1 MSVITLLIA
10 GVGLAGLTFSKKKLK
25 EEIRAIDADP
35 NLKEDVKTAAK
46 KNARE
51 NSVAAKQMV
60 AVIVSTAGQIAN
72 TFVSY
77 HLGGL
82 SLNNG
87 DSDYKDR
94 ADRQNEVV
102 NEFASFI
109 MPVIN
114 AGVTGSLIGGLAGAG
129 VGASLALV
137 NSGVT
142 LGAKYAS
149 RRREYDYT
157 MFSLDSSMNISQE
170 RSGINITNGRTRMR

>member
-1 MSVITLLIA
+1 MSVITVLIA
-10 GVGLAGLTFSKKKLK
+10 GVGLAGHLFSKKNLK
-25 EEIRAIDADP
+25 ERIGKIDADP
-35 NLKEDVKTAAK
+35 NLLEDAKTAAK
-46 KNARE
+46 KNVRE
-51 NSVAAKQMV
+51 NSLARQQMG
-60 AVIVSTAGQIAN
+60 AVILSTAGQIAN

-82 SLNNG
+82 SLHNG
-87 DSDYKDR
+87 DADYKDR
-94 ADRQNEVV
+94 SDRQNEVV
-102 NEFASFI
+102 NEFASFL

-114 AGVTGSLIGGLAGAG
+114 GGVTGSLIAGPAGGAI
-129 VGASLALV
+129 GASLALV